1 MDATLDSR
9 RGWLIA
15 SAAASGM
22 FAVFGVGYSFG
33 AFFNSMS
40 DEFDTSSSATALV
53 FSITIS
59 LSFFLGLFTGRWCDR
74 VGPKP
79 VMRTAAA
86 SLTIGLLLTAAV
98 PNLWLGYITYGG
110 GVGLAIACAY
120 VPMVAIV
127 GGWFEKRRAT
137 ALGLAVAGIGLGTL
151 IGNPVAARLIDATSW
166 RTTYVIFA
174 VFGGTVLTTASFVIE
189 PGPATVLSAR
199 PQSLKKLLGRR
210 DFKILYGSTILST
223 LGLFV
228 PFVFLADYA
237 EEQGIS
243 DVKAATLVGIIGGVS
258 VVSRLGLGG
267 LADRIGTVRLYVLSF
282 MMMAGAHWVW
292 LSAGGSYLLLVVY
305 AAVLGLGYG
314 GFIALSPAVLAD
326 RFGLTGLGG
335 ILGTLYTAAGL
346 GAFVSPPLAGWIID
360 QSGYSAAALYAS
372 LAATAGFV
380 VLLMILTDPT
390 HRPTSIEPVP
400 STS

>member
-1 MDATLDSR
+1 
-9 RGWLIA
+9 
-15 SAAASGM
+15 M

-33 AFFNSMS
+33 AFFTSMS

-59 LSFFLGLFTGRWCDR
+59 LSFLLGLWTGRWCDR

-79 VMRTAAA
+79 IMRTAAA

-98 PNLWLGYITYGG
+98 PNLWLGYLTYGG

-127 GGWFEKRRAT
+127 GGWFEQRRAT

-174 VFGGTVLTTASFVIE
+174 LFGGAVLTAASFIIE
-189 PGPATVLSAR
+189 PGPATVLA
-199 PQSLKKLLGRR
+199 PKPHSLKKLLSRR
-210 DFKILYGSTILST
+210 DFRILYGSTILTT

-243 DVKAATLVGIIGGVS
+243 DVRAATLVGIIGGVS

-267 LADRIGTVRLYVLSF
+267 LADRLGTVRLYVVSF
-282 MMMAGAHWVW
+282 LLMALAHWVW
-292 LSAGGSYLLLVVY
+292 LSAGSSYTLLVLYTVL
-305 AAVLGLGYG
+305 LGLGYG

-326 RFGLTGLGG
+326 RFGMAGLGG
-335 ILGTLYTAAGL
+335 ILGTLYTAAGM

-360 QSGYSAAALYAS
+360 QSGYDAAATYAGVC
-372 LAATAGFV
+372 ATGGFA
-380 VLLMILTDPT
+380 VLLLLLGDHT